1 MELAICRLRLPLNT
15 QANPVAYLDAIQ
27 GRGVVFNHSKN
38 RPKAIGFL
46 MFSGIVEAQ
55 SEIVST
61 SSQPGILR
69 ITVQK
74 PVDFNDIKP
83 GDSIA
88 VNGICLTVENFDHAK
103 IEFALAAETLRVT
116 GWSEQ
121 SLKSAKVNLERSL
134 RMGDRVHG
142 HFVSGHVDAMGRVE
156 ARRELG
162 GSLELDISFP
172 SQLKPYIW
180 KKGSWAL
187 NGVSLTVNE
196 VGANSASVCLIP
208 ETLERTNLSK
218 LKTGDSVTIEVDPM
232 ARGLIHV
239 LNTRNGNE

>member
-1 MELAICRLRLPLNT
+1 
-15 QANPVAYLDAIQ
+15 
-27 GRGVVFNHSKN
+27 
-38 RPKAIGFL
+38 

-88 VNGICLTVENFDHAK
+88 VNGICLTVEKFDQTR
-103 IEFALAAETLRVT
+103 IDFALAAETLRVT
-116 GWSEQ
+116 GWNETT
-121 SLKSAKVNLERSL
+121 LKSSKVNLERSL

-142 HFVSGHVDAMGRVE
+142 HFVSGHVDAMGKVE

-172 SQLKPYIW
+172 ENLKPYIW

-196 VGANSASVCLIP
+196 VRGNSASVCLIP
-208 ETLERTNLSK
+208 ETLDRTNLSNLK
-218 LKTGDSVTIEVDPM
+218 LGDSVTVEIDPM
-232 ARGLIHV
+232 ARGLVHA
-239 LNTRNGNE
+239 LNTRNENSDQRSGKNDR

>member
-1 MELAICRLRLPLNT
+1 
-15 QANPVAYLDAIQ
+15 
-27 GRGVVFNHSKN
+27 
-38 RPKAIGFL
+38 

-61 SSQPGILR
+61 SSQPGLLR

-74 PVDFNDIKP
+74 PVEFNDIKA

-88 VNGICLTVENFDHAK
+88 VNGICLTVEKFDETK

-116 GWSEQ
+116 GWDEHK
-121 SLKSAKVNLERSL
+121 LKTSKVNLERSL

-142 HFVSGHVDAMGRVE
+142 HFVSGHVDAMGKVE

-172 SQLKPYIW
+172 AQLSSYIW

-196 VGANSASVCLIP
+196 VKNTSASVCLIP
-208 ETLERTNLSK
+208 ETLERTNLSI
-218 LKTGDSVTIEVDPM
+218 LKPGDSITIEIDPM
-232 ARGLIHV
+232 ARGLIHA
-239 LNTRNGNE
+239 LQTREAASESSSNQTERLERKL

>member
-1 MELAICRLRLPLNT
+1 
-15 QANPVAYLDAIQ
+15 
-27 GRGVVFNHSKN
+27 
-38 RPKAIGFL
+38 

-74 PVDFNDIKP
+74 PVDFSDIKP

-88 VNGICLTVENFDHAK
+88 VNGICLTVEKYDQSK

-116 GWSEQ
+116 GWSES
-121 SLKSAKVNLERSL
+121 SLRTSKVNLERSL

-156 ARRELG
+156 ARREIG
-162 GSLELDISFP
+162 GSIELDIAFP
-172 SQLKPYIW
+172 EALKPYIW
-180 KKGSWAL
+180 KKGSWAV

-196 VGANSASVCLIP
+196 VRNNSASVCLIP
-208 ETLERTNLSK
+208 ETLERTNLSI
-218 LKTGDSVTIEVDPM
+218 LKSGDSVTIEVDPL

-239 LNTRNGNE
+239 LNTKNAAGKENV

>member
-1 MELAICRLRLPLNT
+1 
-15 QANPVAYLDAIQ
+15 
-27 GRGVVFNHSKN
+27 
-38 RPKAIGFL
+38 

-55 SEIVST
+55 SEIVSA

-74 PVDFNDIKP
+74 PVEFNDIKP

-88 VNGICLTVENFDHAK
+88 VNGICLTVEKFDQSN

-116 GWSEQ
+116 GWTESQ
-121 SLKSAKVNLERSL
+121 LKTSKVNLERSL

-142 HFVSGHVDAMGRVE
+142 HFVSGHVDAMGKVE
-156 ARRELG
+156 GRREIG

-172 SQLKPYIW
+172 ETLKPYIW

-196 VGANSASVCLIP
+196 VRVNSASVCLIP
-208 ETLERTNLSK
+208 ETLERTNLSN
-218 LKTGDSVTIEVDPM
+218 LKTGDSVTIEIDPL

-239 LNTRNGNE
+239 LNTRNESV

>member
-1 MELAICRLRLPLNT
+1 
-15 QANPVAYLDAIQ
+15 
-27 GRGVVFNHSKN
+27 
-38 RPKAIGFL
+38 

-74 PVDFNDIKP
+74 PVDFNDIKS

-88 VNGICLTVENFDHAK
+88 VNGICLTVEKFDQSK

-116 GWSEQ
+116 GWDEVK
-121 SLKSAKVNLERSL
+121 LKTSKVNLERSL

-142 HFVSGHVDAMGRVE
+142 HFVSGHVDAMGKVE

-162 GSLELDISFP
+162 GSLELDISYP
-172 SQLKPYIW
+172 EALKPYIW

-196 VGANSASVCLIP
+196 VQEKSASVCLIP
-208 ETLERTNLSK
+208 ETLERTNLSN
-218 LKTGDSVTIEVDPM
+218 LKSGDFVTIEVDPL

-239 LNTRNGNE
+239 MNTRNETSDQRSGKTNR

>member
-1 MELAICRLRLPLNT
+1 
-15 QANPVAYLDAIQ
+15 
-27 GRGVVFNHSKN
+27 
-38 RPKAIGFL
+38 

-74 PVDFNDIKP
+74 PVDFNDIKS

-88 VNGICLTVENFDHAK
+88 VNGICLTVEKYDQSK

-116 GWSEQ
+116 GWSES
-121 SLKSAKVNLERSL
+121 SLKTSKVNLERSL

-142 HFVSGHVDAMGRVE
+142 HFVSGHVDAMGKVE
-156 ARRELG
+156 ARREVG
-162 GSLELDISFP
+162 GSLELDIVFP
-172 SQLKPYIW
+172 ENLKPYIW

-196 VGANSASVCLIP
+196 VRANSASVCLIP
-208 ETLERTNLSK
+208 ETLERTNLSN
-218 LKTGDSVTIEVDPM
+218 LKSGDSVTIEVDPL

-239 LNTRNGNE
+239 MNTKNASGKENNA

>member
-1 MELAICRLRLPLNT
+1 
-15 QANPVAYLDAIQ
+15 
-27 GRGVVFNHSKN
+27 
-38 RPKAIGFL
+38 

-74 PVDFNDIKP
+74 PVDFNDIKS

-88 VNGICLTVENFDHAK
+88 VNGICLTVEKYDQSK

-116 GWSEQ
+116 GWSES
-121 SLKSAKVNLERSL
+121 SLKTSKVNLERSL

-142 HFVSGHVDAMGRVE
+142 HFVSGHVDAMGKVE
-156 ARRELG
+156 ARREIG
-162 GSLELDISFP
+162 GSLELDISYP
-172 SQLKPYIW
+172 ESLKPFIW

-196 VGANSASVCLIP
+196 VRDGSASVCLIP
-208 ETLERTNLSK
+208 ETLERTNLSN
-218 LKTGDSVTIEVDPM
+218 LKSGDSVTIEVDPL

-239 LNTRNGNE
+239 LNTKNASGNENNA